1 MSARIPALVETAI
14 VERLQRGGTFTAVAR
29 HFGVTYKTVTKVAYR
44 NGFQP
49 RTAGRPRKPAPQSHP
64 SQKPKRPPTW
74 VQPALAA
81 PTRDLA
87 KGRTRWRCPDCG
99 ALAAGTTCLHGHV
112 APWAPSLDPLEVSHG

>member
-14 VERLQRGGTFTAVAR
+14 VERLRRGDTFAAVAR
-29 HFGVTYKTVTKVAYR
+29 CFKMTQKTVTKVAQR
-44 NGFQP
+44 NGMYS
-49 RTAGRPRKPAPQSHP
+49 RGRGRRASAQIHP
-64 SQKPKRPPTW
+64 SQQPKRPPTW
-74 VQPALAA
+74 GQPALAA

-99 ALAAGTTCLHGHV
+99 ALAAGTTCPHGHV